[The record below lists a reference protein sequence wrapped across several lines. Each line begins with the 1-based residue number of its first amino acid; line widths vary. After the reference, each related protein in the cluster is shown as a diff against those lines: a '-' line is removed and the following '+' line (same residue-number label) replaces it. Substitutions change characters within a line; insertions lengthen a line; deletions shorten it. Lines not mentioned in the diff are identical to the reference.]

1 MPITTKKNITL
12 YISIGLFLLSLICPC
27 FDTGKDVGSW
37 GQGAILL
44 IMGIGWFIFPIPYGI
59 WLANPALLFAWILV
73 RRKPVTS
80 FISSLVATVLAL
92 CFLLCK
98 ELLTDEGGSNY
109 APIVEHKIGYWLWLA
124 SMVTMLFGNLYH
136 ELTSNKKVD

>member
-27 FDTGKDVGSW
+27 FDTGKDVGDW

-44 IMGIGWFIFPIPYGI
+44 IMGIGWFIYPIPYGI
-59 WLANPALLFAWILV
+59 WLANPALLFSWILV

-80 FISSLVATVLAL
+80 FILSLVATVLAL

-98 ELLTDEGGSNY
+98 ELLTDESGSNY

-124 SMVTMLFGNLYH
+124 SMVTMLFGNLYQ
-136 ELTSNKKVD
+136 ELTSDRKGD